1 MDQSENYAREKN
13 KEEYNKSAEAYE
25 KWCDSNILMQKYC
38 YHSLI
43 NEITKYGIE
52 GKTFAE
58 VCCGPCPIGQQLAKA
73 GASKIYGLDISEEM
87 ISNAKTKLE
96 SLGIL
101 EKFEMLQCDVFDKNF
116 KLTELVDVAVISYG
130 ITAFINSETILCEIL
145 SQCKKMLKPN
155 GYLIISDF
163 SYVNIPKRDFFFG
176 MYTTSEKN
184 EEPKEFS
191 EFNFII
197 DEAPDFN
204 YKIYNI
210 PSYRMM

>member
-1 MDQSENYAREKN
+1 
-13 KEEYNKSAEAYE
+13 
-25 KWCDSNILMQKYC
+25 
-38 YHSLI
+38 
-43 NEITKYGIE
+43 
-52 GKTFAE
+52 
-58 VCCGPCPIGQQLAKA
+58 
-73 GASKIYGLDISEEM
+73 
-87 ISNAKTKLE
+87 
-96 SLGIL
+96 
-101 EKFEMLQCDVFDKNF
+101 MLVM
-116 KLTELVDVAVISYG
+116 
-130 ITAFINSETILCEIL
+130 LCEIL

-184 EEPKEFS
+184 EEPQEFS